1 MADKERNVVLNFK
14 MDGQVQY
21 AETIKDIN
29 RVMNVAAKEYKNHV
43 AAMGKDASAT
53 EKLAAEKKKLEIQ
66 MQGAQKRTQ
75 MLRDEYEAMAK
86 DTNTSSAEL
95 EKMYGKLLDSER
107 AEMAL
112 QKSLD
117 RVNEGLSDQAQ
128 EAREAMA
135 QLDDLKGE
143 SKLLEQEQKNLT
155 GAFKLQTAELGDNA
169 SEAEKTELAQKQLTQ
184 QMELTER
191 AVDNLEKQLEA
202 TKKIYGENSVEV
214 LQMEGKL
221 NDARLTVQK
230 FSNSLDDIEESGK
243 DAGEGLEEL
252 GKKMDLNN
260 LLEATELLQGVTDK
274 LLEVGQAAFDSGMA
288 FADSQT
294 NLQANLG
301 LTADEAEKLNDVVND
316 VFKNGVVDSM
326 EEATEAVILT
336 KRTFKDLNDV
346 ELETITNKITTI
358 AKRTGTDVQENIRG
372 AEQLMIAFGLKGD
385 EALDLIA
392 SGYQNGLNRS
402 DDFMDTLI
410 EYSPLFEQA
419 GFDAEQMMNIINN
432 GLESGAFNA
441 DKAADA
447 VKEFG
452 VFINDGKI
460 ADNIEL
466 YSKGTQEL
474 FDKYKDGKATA
485 ADVFASISQDIV
497 DTNDKQKKYE
507 MGVSAFGTMY
517 EDLGDKAVE
526 SFAETGGAI
535 DKVNGKADE
544 MAEKAP
550 GEKWQS
556 SLRELYDTFL
566 PLGIQLTEIAQDIL
580 PPVVDGLTKLFDWF
594 TKLPGPLQ
602 TFITVF
608 GSLLLV
614 AGIAAPVI
622 LGVAA
627 AILTLEIALLP
638 IIAIVVAVAA
648 AIAGIVLVIQNW
660 GAITDWIGEKWDLFT
675 AWLSESVS
683 TLATNFVNWFN
694 DMKTGAVNKFNELK
708 DKGIAK
714 VNDLK
719 TRGINTLKGFK
730 DGAIN
735 KANELKNGFV
745 NKAQDL
751 KQGAINKYNEL
762 KNGAINT
769 ISGLK
774 NGAINK
780 ANEMKT
786 SFVNKVKSLKDGAIN
801 RFNDLRDRASSVM
814 EQTRKKI
821 VAPIEKARDLIKT
834 AIEKIKGFFSGLGD
848 KLKIKIPRPKLPRF
862 TISGGFD
869 LTPPS
874 ISVPKIGIKWNARG
888 GIFTQPTIFGASGGQ
903 LQGAGEAGPEAVLP
917 LNEKT
922 LGDIGKGIAES
933 MGATGDIAVHVYMD
947 MDEMTTKMAPGMSKQ
962 LNSNNKMKARQV
974 GVIVT

>member
-43 AAMGKDASAT
+43 AAMGKDAKAT
-53 EKLAAEKKKLEIQ
+53 DKLAAEKKKLEIQ

-117 RVNEGLSDQAQ
+117 RVNDGLSDQAQ
-128 EAREAMA
+128 EAREAMS

-191 AVDNLEKQLEA
+191 TVDNLEKQLEA

-230 FSNSLDDIEESGK
+230 FSNSLDDIENSGK

-326 EEATEAVILT
+326 EEANEAVILT

-497 DTNDKQKKYE
+497 DTDDKQKKYE

-526 SFAETGGAI
+526 SFSKTGGAI

-556 SLRELYDTFL
+556 SLRELQDALIPIGQTIVDT
-566 PLGIQLTEIAQDIL
+566 LT
-580 PPVVDGLTKLFDWF
+580 PVVEKISELGKWF
-594 TKLPGPLQ
+594 KELPEPAQ

-608 GSLLLV
+608 G
-614 AGIAAPVI
+614 GVI
-622 LGVAA
+622 GVAA
-627 AILTLEIALLP
+627 ALAPVIIGLAVAFTALNVSLLP
-638 IIAIVVAVAA
+638 IIAIIGGVAL

-694 DMKTGAVNKFNELK
+694 DMKTGAVDKFNELK
-708 DKGIAK
+708 DKSIAK
-714 VNDLK
+714 VDELK
-719 TRGINTLKGFK
+719 TKGINTIKGFK

-801 RFNDLRDRASSVM
+801 RFNDLRSKASSVM
-814 EQTRKKI
+814 EQTKDKI
-821 VAPIEKARDLIKT
+821 VSPIEKARDLIKT

-848 KLKIKIPRPKLPRF
+848 KLKIKIPKPKLPRF
-862 TISGGFD
+862 TITGGFD
-869 LTPPS
+869 LTPPD
-874 ISVPKIGIKWNARG
+874 ISVPKIGIKWNAKG

-922 LGDIGKGIAES
+922 LGDIGKGIASS
-933 MGATGDIAVHVYMD
+933 MGGDTKVEVVVYLD
-947 MDEMTTKMAPGMSKQ
+947 TDEVNTKLAPGMSKKI
-962 LNSNNKMKARQV
+962 NDNNKIIARSN
-974 GVIVT
+974 GVIRT

>member
-66 MQGAQKRTQ
+66 MEGAQKRTQ

-117 RVNEGLSDQAQ
+117 RVNDGLSDQAQ
-128 EAREAMA
+128 EARDAMS
-135 QLDDLKGE
+135 QLDDLKDE

-155 GAFKLQTAELGDNA
+155 SSFKLQTAELGDNA

-191 AVDNLEKQLEA
+191 TVDNLEKQLEA

-230 FSNSLDDIEESGK
+230 FSNSLDDIENSGK

-260 LLEATELLQGVTDK
+260 LLEATELLQGVSDK
-274 LLEVGQAAFDSGMA
+274 LLEVGTAAFDSGMA

-326 EEATEAVILT
+326 EEANEAVIIT
-336 KRTFKDLNDV
+336 KQTFKDLNNVD
-346 ELETITNKITTI
+346 LEKITNKIITI
-358 AKRTGTDVQENIRG
+358 AKRTGTDVQENLRG
-372 AEQLMIAFGLKGD
+372 AEQLMNGFGLTGE

-402 DDFMDTLI
+402 DDFMDTLV
-410 EYSPLFEQA
+410 EYAPLFEQA
-419 GFDAEQMMNIINN
+419 GFSADEMLQIMQN
-432 GLESGAFNA
+432 GLENGARNT
-441 DKAADA
+441 DLVADA
-447 VKEFG
+447 VKELQIRMG
-452 VFINDGKI
+452 DGAFEKSLE
-460 ADNIEL
+460 NF
-466 YSKGTQEL
+466 SKETEKT
-474 FDKYKDGKATA
+474 FKKWKEGKATV
-485 ADVFASISQDIV
+485 ADVAESVQKDLEKMSPAEQQEALSAISTQ
-497 DTNDKQKKYE
+497 
-507 MGVSAFGTMY
+507 F
-517 EDLGDKAVE
+517 EDLGIDASASLFKI
-526 SFAETGGAI
+526 GGEF

-556 SLRELYDTFL
+556 SLRELQDALIPIGQTIVDT
-566 PLGIQLTEIAQDIL
+566 LT
-580 PPVVDGLTKLFDWF
+580 PVVEKISELGKWF
-594 TKLPGPLQ
+594 KELPEPAQ

-608 GSLLLV
+608 GGLIGVGAAL
-614 AGIAAPVI
+614 APVI
-622 LGVAA
+622 IGLAVAFSA
-627 AILTLEIALLP
+627 LNVSLLP
-638 IIAIVVAVAA
+638 ITAIIVGVAA

-660 GAITDWIGEKWDLFT
+660 GAITEWIGEKWDLFT

-719 TRGINTLKGFK
+719 TRGINAIKGFK

-745 NKAQDL
+745 NKAQEL

-801 RFNDLRDRASSVM
+801 RFNDLRDKASSVM
-814 EQTRKKI
+814 EKTKEKI
-821 VAPIEKARDLIKT
+821 VTPIEKARDLIKT

-848 KLKIKIPRPKLPRF
+848 KLKIKIPKPKLPRF
-862 TISGGFD
+862 TITGGFD
-869 LTPPS
+869 LTPPD
-874 ISVPKIGIKWNARG
+874 ISVPKIGIKWNAKG

-922 LGDIGKGIAES
+922 LGDIGKGIASS
-933 MGATGDIAVHVYMD
+933 MGGDTKVEVVVYLD
-947 MDEMTTKMAPGMSKQ
+947 TDEVNTKLAPGMSKKI
-962 LNSNNKMKARQV
+962 NDNNKIIARSN
-974 GVIVT
+974 GVIRT